1 MGLTHIGTWKSRQMI
16 NDFADYILMVHV
28 VPRGGQEGVTC
39 RWAGLKPTVG
49 LAIVINKISLITL

>member
-1 MGLTHIGTWKSRQMI
+1 MGLTHTGTGKSRQMI

-39 RWAGLKPTVG
+39 RWAGLTPTVG